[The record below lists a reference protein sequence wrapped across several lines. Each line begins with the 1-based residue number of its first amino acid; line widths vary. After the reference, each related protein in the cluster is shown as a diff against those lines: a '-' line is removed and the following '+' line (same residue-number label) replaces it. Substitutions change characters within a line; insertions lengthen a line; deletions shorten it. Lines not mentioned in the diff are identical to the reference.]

1 MNVFFFF
8 DQCACDPKYT
18 VVKLYITKD
27 MLSALSNVEKNQTR
41 KLLNNTVR
49 CKKTSVLL
57 KI

>member
-1 MNVFFFF
+1 MNVFFFL

-41 KLLNNTVR
+41 NLLNNTVR
-49 CKKTSVLL
+49 GKKHLCY
-57 KI
+57 